1 MTRTTQDVGDELYA
15 LPPQAFTAA
24 RDTQVAQARID
35 GDKALASAVA
45 AFKRPT
51 VAAWLVNLVALSNPD
66 ALTALIELGDSI
78 RQAQGNVT
86 PVQLRDLSAARR
98 KELDAILRRAR
109 SLATHLGEPEPSKA
123 QLIEVESTFA
133 AAMADEDSARL
144 VRAGRLLKSLSY
156 SGFGGGF
163 SSAPSGSGAGAAS
176 SSSAFSGTAS
186 GAATSEEAVSGRAA
200 SATVASGAA
209 EFGTGPSGSAASR
222 AAASGSAASE
232 SAVSGSAAK
241 GAAAKAEAQAKAH
254 AEEAAALAARRAE
267 AVNRLTQAQQAV
279 AQATDVEAN
288 ADQRVRQ
295 LTDEIARI
303 RETLEAAQRDARS
316 ARQHRL
322 AAERDA
328 TSAQRRLAR
337 LGP

>member
-1 MTRTTQDVGDELYA
+1 MTRTAQEAGDELYA

-24 RDTQVAQARID
+24 RDARVARARID
-35 GDKALASAVA
+35 GDKTLASAVA

-51 VAAWLVNLVALSNPD
+51 VAAWLVNLVALSDPG
-66 ALTALIELGDSI
+66 ALTALIELGDTI

-86 PVQLRDLSAARR
+86 PTQLRDLSAGRR
-98 KELDAILRRAR
+98 KELDSILRRAR
-109 SLATHLGEPEPSKA
+109 SLATRLGEPEPSKA

-163 SSAPSGSGAGAAS
+163 SAAPSGSGATPSPSAGAAPAGTAP
-176 SSSAFSGTAS
+176 SAGASPATASGAAS
-186 GAATSEEAVSGRAA
+186 GAATSGRPSSGAA
-200 SATVASGAA
+200 ASGAV
-209 EFGTGPSGSAASR
+209 
-222 AAASGSAASE
+222 ASGSAALG
-232 SAVSGSAAK
+232 SAALGSAAK
-241 GAAAKAEAQAKAH
+241 ADAQAKAR
-254 AEEAAALAARRAE
+254 AEDAAAWEARRTE
-267 AVNRLTQAQQAV
+267 AVNRLAQAQRAL
-279 AQATDVEAN
+279 AEATGVEAE

-303 RETLEAAQRDARS
+303 RETLEGAQRDARS
-316 ARQHRL
+316 ARQRRL
-322 AAERDA
+322 AADRDA